1 MTIMIPFSCVWKFA
15 QYIDDT
21 WDDIDNYYTIIKH
34 EKVVKRHVSAGV
46 VVVGVFWL
54 YPFRPSVFFCAKKVF
69 FAPKK
74 IEIFLSLHQNCS
86 VIHQKGRDIN
96 GTKISFCV
104 NGEK

>member
-1 MTIMIPFSCVWKFA
+1 MFPFIDLLGNIIIMVGGHNHVAMVPVDA
-15 QYIDDT
+15 YYIVHPMA
-21 WDDIDNYYTIIKH
+21 KS
-34 EKVVKRHVSAGV
+34 ER
-46 VVVGVFWL
+46 
-54 YPFRPSVFFCAKKVF
+54 FFCAKKVF